1 MIECKIDDDDV
12 DNVRDDDDA
21 VTTINDMTMILI
33 LTSYIYCMCK
43 NCSHDRNMIILELSF
58 V

>member
-1 MIECKIDDDDV
+1 MIEYIIDDDDV
-12 DNVRDDDDA
+12 DNVFDDDDD
-21 VTTINDMTMILI
+21 VNTNNNMIMILI
-33 LTSYIYCMCK
+33 LASYISCICQ

>member
-12 DNVRDDDDA
+12 DNVRDDDD
-21 VTTINDMTMILI
+21 VTTNNDMITILI
-33 LTSYIYCMCK
+33 LTSYIYCMYK